1 MCIGSIQFN
10 ASACGGACNGP
21 SVETRVCNPKDC
33 PGIPLV
39 YFCDVVKMFCAS
51 EDASFKFCYF
61 TFCYNIS
68 DSLVFFHLRVTAK
81 TSVKRYLGRRLKGS
95 LK

>member
-1 MCIGSIQFN
+1 MCIGSIQSN
-10 ASACGGACNGP
+10 ASACSGACNGP
-21 SVETRVCNPKDC
+21 SVETRACNPKDC

-68 DSLVFFHLRVTAK
+68 DSLVLFTCA
-81 TSVKRYLGRRLKGS
+81 
-95 LK
+95 